1 MTKKTRIL
9 GNAEVLGRTSKE
21 ISILI
26 KVDNPMYMNYAERIE
41 SGLYGIT
48 FDAPEKNRTLNQNA
62 LLWALIGEICKNEN
76 ASYSDTWEMYCE
88 LLRQAKA
95 KYTYVSVVKD
105 GVDDLARSHGIRAV
119 QTLGTITNE
128 KGVEFVNCRLF
139 LGTSQMNT
147 KEISQVI
154 DKAIEY
160 AENLGIDTNYY
171 RDMR

>member
-1 MTKKTRIL
+1 
-9 GNAEVLGRTSKE
+9 
-21 ISILI
+21 
-26 KVDNPMYMNYAERIE
+26 MYMSYAERIE

-48 FDAPEKNRTLNQNA
+48 FDAPDKNRTLNQNA
-62 LLWALIGEICKNEN
+62 LLWALIEDICRNEN
-76 ASYSDTWEMYCE
+76 ASYADTWDMYCE
-88 LLRQAKA
+88 LLRLAKA
-95 KYTYVSVVKD
+95 KFTYVSVVKD
-105 GVDDLARSHGIRAV
+105 GLDDLAKSHGVRAL

-147 KEISQVI
+147 QEISLVI

-160 AENLGIDTNYY
+160 ASQLGIDVNYY